1 MHEPY
6 VLLSITTDVRPKVL
20 ILLGRK
26 SLSIS
31 SFAGSIGVL
40 SVNVSSSVTFGVVAM
55 TVILSPCT
63 EVHEAWRVEISA
75 VSHPVLLVP
84 LFGLDEGVSV
94 GRLVNSSSVGL
105 DVRQSKLGEGSLIT
119 GGHHW
124 RLSQVLKSHVW
135 VQIRNDVLTICGS
148 HEHVFVVHASVSK
161 HHVPMVLGVE
171 VSELN

>member
-6 VLLSITTDVRPKVL
+6 VLLSITSDVRPKVL
-20 ILLGRK
+20 ILLRRK

-31 SFAGSIGVL
+31 SFGGSIGVF
-40 SVNVSSSVTFGVVAM
+40 SVYAVTYGNEAII
-55 TVILSPCT
+55 VINIPCT

-105 DVRQSKLGEGSLIT
+105 LVNQSKLGEGSLVT

-135 VQIRNDVLTICGS
+135 EQIRNDILTICGS
-148 HEHVFVVHASVSK
+148 HEHVFVVHTCVSK